1 MLACN
6 IDCNESDDF
15 FEEEGFNYPTYN
27 PFTKNI
33 TSVNNSKEE
42 INTNYVDD
50 NEFYTLYLIDIIDK
64 NPDDP
69 EIIIKLIYKLQEL
82 NALLLMINCLISNN
96 FIINENEQSIILNS
110 NNTIIF
116 KKSEI
121 EFNIDNKKFL
131 FTITQIEYNFI
142 IKLLNLLMKF
152 AKNNKYINLFTFFKT
167 INLNKYIISPVLN
180 NNNENINISSLIS
193 PININK
199 IHPNKISKSK
209 IKVKNKRSKN
219 NKKLK
224 LNIKPKKK
232 KIKIK
237 VKKK

>member
-82 NALLLMINCLISNN
+82 NALLLMKMN
-96 FIINENEQSIILNS
+96 
-110 NNTIIF
+110 
-116 KKSEI
+116 
-121 EFNIDNKKFL
+121 
-131 FTITQIEYNFI
+131 
-142 IKLLNLLMKF
+142 NLL
-152 AKNNKYINLFTFFKT
+152 Y
-167 INLNKYIISPVLN
+167 
-180 NNNENINISSLIS
+180 
-193 PININK
+193 
-199 IHPNKISKSK
+199 
-209 IKVKNKRSKN
+209 
-219 NKKLK
+219 
-224 LNIKPKKK
+224 
-232 KIKIK
+232 
-237 VKKK
+237 